1 MTMFDT
7 LEYSENA
14 QQAGFTKEQAD
25 FQAKE
30 LSKWINSELV
40 TKTYMEKIKKEMI
53 DLMTIR
59 LGGIV
64 VTCTGILGFILHK

>member
-14 QQAGFTKEQAD
+14 QHAGFTKEQAD

-40 TKTYMEKIKKEMI
+40 TKTYMEKMKKEMI